1 MKYIFGDSFF
11 SLSFLILNL
20 ESIDISS
27 RSTILF
33 RFARLKKKE
42 KKRERE
48 RNVSRMT
55 DEEVWRVAN
64 ENVSAS
70 RVV

>member
-11 SLSFLILNL
+11 SLSFLIHRYIFT
-20 ESIDISS
+20 IDDIIPICS
-27 RSTILF
+27 LKK
-33 RFARLKKKE
+33 KKKE
-42 KKRERE
+42 KKERE